1 MTASFDKLVID
12 NEIIGMVMRAVE
24 GIRVDET
31 TLAFDEIQKV
41 GPAGHFVS
49 SRHTRRHMRNEQF
62 MPTLSDRENRDVW
75 EAMGAM
81 DARQRATEIARA
93 VINAELVSH
102 IDADVRQR
110 ISREIPGIRSFL
122 ME

>member
-12 NEIIGMVMRAVE
+12 NEIIGMVMRAIE

-41 GPAGHFVS
+41 GPGGHFVS
-49 SRHTRRHMRNEQF
+49 SRHTRQHMRNEQF
-62 MPTLSDRENRDVW
+62 MPALSDRENRDIW
-75 EAMGAM
+75 QAGGAR
-81 DARQRATEIARA
+81 DARWRATEKARQ
-93 VINAELVSH
+93 VLGAEPISF
-102 IDADVRQR
+102 IEQDVRNR
-110 ISREIPGIRSFL
+110 IIDEIPGIRSFL

>member
-1 MTASFDKLVID
+1 
-12 NEIIGMVMRAVE
+12 MRAVE
-24 GIRVDET
+24 GIKVDET

-62 MPTLSDRENRDVW
+62 MPRLSDRENREVW
-75 EAMGAM
+75 QISGGK
-81 DARQRATEIARA
+81 DARQRATETARRILA
-93 VINAELVSH
+93 NEPVSH
-102 IDADVRQR
+102 INDDVRRR
-110 ISREIPGIRSFL
+110 IINEIPGIYNFL